1 MTSGSRFGERSR
13 FSLVRRGNNFIVN
26 VILTG
31 GDGVPQ
37 QVQLLVDT
45 GASYTVLDRDVA
57 LELGLDI
64 TQPLYHRQF
73 ALAHGATVAPIVK
86 LQHLQ
91 IGSLVIASLDVAI
104 LTLPPGLGVDGLLGM
119 DVYQRLGIRR
129 LTLELDTATLVL
141 RR

>member
-1 MTSGSRFGERSR
+1 MSSGPRFGERSR
-13 FSLVRRGNNFIVN
+13 YRLVRRGTIFIVN
-26 VILTG
+26 VILAAEN
-31 GDGVPQ
+31 GVPQ

-45 GASYTVLDRDVA
+45 GASYTVLDRAVA

-64 TQPLYHRQF
+64 TRPRHRRQF
-73 ALAHGATVAPIVK
+73 ALAHGATFAPIVK
-86 LQHLQ
+86 LQHLR
-91 IGSLVIASLDVAI
+91 IGPLVVANLDVAI
-104 LTLPPGLGVDGLLGM
+104 LMLHPDLGVHGLLGM